1 MSFTDKTVIVTGAG
15 NGIGAAVAAAYGEN
29 GARIVVA
36 EKDVEAGKAAVT
48 QIEKK
53 GGISMFVETDVRQP
67 EDIERLVKQTV
78 DTFGNIDILINNAGV
93 SRFTDV
99 YDVTVEEWD
108 DVINTNLRGSFLC
121 ARQAAKQMRRNRE
134 GGSIVNIASTRAFMS
149 EADSEAYAASKG
161 GISALTHALSIS
173 LSEARI
179 RVNAISPGW
188 IETGSY
194 EDLRPI
200 DHEQH
205 PAKRVGKP
213 EDVARACLF
222 LTDPKNDFVTGEN
235 FILDGGM
242 TRKMLY
248 EH

>member
-93 SRFTDV
+93 SRFTNV

-121 ARQAAKQMRRNRE
+121 ARQAAKQMRRNPE

>member
-93 SRFTDV
+93 SRFTNV
-99 YDVTVEEWD
+99 FDVTVEEWD

-121 ARQAAKQMRRNRE
+121 ARQAAKQMRRNPE